1 MDVDVHEIVQELDPE
16 HDLGKQTTP
25 RWRLTSSNTLH
36 TAHIYLHCVFR
47 VSSSL
52 PPFISFLCLLSLPAL
67 SVTSC
72 LNHLSIPDESQ
83 FSLYAQIMLQP
94 SQLQNLPS
102 NQPVCFV
109 RPVPLQL
116 RQSFPTQEQNLL
128 KCICNLHQPSFCSTD
143 LLVFLITH
151 AFVEGDSDGMK
162 FLLSPI
168 IVPTWSFFPCFL
180 RQIICFFI
188 PLSVD
193 VMKQVQMIIYKSSV
207 RLISLV
213 SPSLPA
219 PASICV
225 SLPSSIPFFRCFFN
239 CFFFLRSPQL
249 SSQLLPSF
257 VGFPQSLLSTL
268 SFHQYPSTEYLCRIN
283 SGKKKVA
290 A

>member
-1 MDVDVHEIVQELDPE
+1 MASNIV
-16 HDLGKQTTP
+16 KYTP
-25 RWRLTSSNTLH
+25 
-36 TAHIYLHCVFR
+36 HCSHLFALCVPCFLVSTIHLIS
-47 VSSSL
+47 VSS
-52 PPFISFLCLLSLPAL
+52 F
-67 SVTSC
+67 TSC
-72 LNHLSIPDESQ
+72 TFCYVLSQPSFHPDESQ

-116 RQSFPTQEQNLL
+116 RQSFPMQEQNLL

-162 FLLSPI
+162 FLLSPK

-188 PLSVD
+188 PLSED
-193 VMKQVQMIIYKSSV
+193 VMKQVQMIIYKSNV
-207 RLISLV
+207 QLISLV

-219 PASICV
+219 PASIC
-225 SLPSSIPFFRCFFN
+225 SIPRSSFVRFTAFFN
-239 CFFFLRSPQL
+239 PFLQVLLQLLFLRSPQL
-249 SSQLLPSF
+249 LRNCSPLR
-257 VGFPQSLLSTL
+257 GFPQSLLSTL
-268 SFHQYPSTEYLCRIN
+268 LSIN
-283 SGKKKVA
+283 TLPQNTYAELIPAKKNCNCIEKLIRR
-290 A
+290 